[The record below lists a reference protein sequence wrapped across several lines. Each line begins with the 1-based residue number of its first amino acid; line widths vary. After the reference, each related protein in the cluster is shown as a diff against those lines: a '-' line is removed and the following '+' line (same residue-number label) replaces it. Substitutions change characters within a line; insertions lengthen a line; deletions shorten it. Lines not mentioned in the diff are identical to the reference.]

1 MSTIVNL
8 LLALASFIDWVLMI
22 ILIFLV
28 LGVMAPLYYYIN
40 HEQIIEE

>member
-8 LLALASFIDWVLMI
+8 LLTLSAFIDWILII
-22 ILIFLV
+22 ILIVLV
-28 LGVMAPLYYYIN
+28 LNIMTPLYHYMN

>member
-8 LLALASFIDWVLMI
+8 LLTLSTFIDW
-22 ILIFLV
+22 ILIFILIVLV
-28 LGVMAPLYYYIN
+28 FGVMAPLYYYMN